1 MTIENFLSFWTSY
14 NTSIIEA
21 LIALVIILSL
31 FLAYRSFLKKEEEQV
46 LAPSI
51 DTAEI
56 EKTLQRILENQGNR
70 QMQETGSEEDLG
82 VDLDLDEAPVSRTAP
97 QDSAEAQKLRTALA
111 EKQLKVQT
119 LEEEVENLK
128 AQLASAGSAASSE
141 APAAIGAPAPE
152 DLAAKKALEDK
163 VRDLEARL
171 SEYEIISEDI
181 ADLTRYREENEK
193 LKEQLANASSAP
205 VAAAP
210 TPAVSEAPDMGS
222 VAVETASE
230 EAPANIDDLID
241 QALAENSD
249 NFSAEP
255 EAVPDQVAAD
265 IAESTAAVPAE
276 DDPANLIDDEL
287 MREFAAAVEDQ
298 KSGSLSKVAEKAG
311 DGKEAAKADSDES
324 AQLMNEFEN
333 FVNKKS

>member
-51 DTAEI
+51 DTTEI

-70 QMQETGSEEDLG
+70 STQELVAEEDLG
-82 VDLDLDEAPVSRTAP
+82 IDIDLEESSANKVAS

-119 LEEEVENLK
+119 LEEEVADLR
-128 AQLASAGSAASSE
+128 AQLSANAGAGSSEVVAA
-141 APAAIGAPAPE
+141 PGAPSSE
-152 DLAAKKALEDK
+152 DLAAKKALEEK

-181 ADLTRYREENEK
+181 ADLTRYREENAK
-193 LKEQLANASSAP
+193 LKDQLENANSAPAP

-210 TPAVSEAPDMGS
+210 QVSEAAEVGS
-222 VAVETASE
+222 VAVEATSE
-230 EAPANIDDLID
+230 EAPTNIEDLIN
-241 QALAENSD
+241 QALAENSED
-249 NFSAEP
+249 VSPEP
-255 EAVPDQVAAD
+255 APVPDQVAAD
-265 IAESTAAVPAE
+265 IAEGTSEVPAE

-311 DGKEAAKADSDES
+311 DGKEAAKDETDES
-324 AQLMNEFEN
+324 AQLMDEFQN

>member
-46 LAPSI
+46 LSPRI
-51 DTAEI
+51 DTTEI

-70 QMQETGSEEDLG
+70 STHESAIEEDLG
-82 VDLDLDEAPVSRTAP
+82 IDIDLDEPSASKVAP

-119 LEEEVENLK
+119 LEEEVADLK
-128 AQLASAGSAASSE
+128 AQLANAGAPSSE
-141 APAAIGAPAPE
+141 AAIATEAPSAE

-193 LKEQLANASSAP
+193 LKEQLANASSAT
-205 VAAAP
+205 ASAAP
-210 TPAVSEAPDMGS
+210 TPAGSDAAEVGS
-222 VAVETASE
+222 VAMETASE
-230 EAPANIDDLID
+230 EAPNIDDLID
-241 QALAENSD
+241 QALAENSEG
-249 NFSAEP
+249 FSAEP
-255 EAVPDQVAAD
+255 SPVPDQVAAD
-265 IAESTAAVPAE
+265 IAESSTAVPAE

-311 DGKEAAKADSDES
+311 EGKEAAKSETDES
-324 AQLMNEFEN
+324 EQLMNEFEN

>member
-14 NTSIIEA
+14 NTGIIEA

-31 FLAYRSFLKKEEEQV
+31 FLAYRSFLRKEEEQI

-51 DTAEI
+51 DTKEI

-70 QMQETGSEEDLG
+70 SAQGSTEEEDLSIEI
-82 VDLDLDEAPVSRTAP
+82 DEELSASAAVPK
-97 QDSAEAQKLRTALA
+97 DSAEAQKLRTALA

-119 LEEEVENLK
+119 LEELVENLK
-128 AQLASAGSAASSE
+128 AQLANAGAAGTEASTAAAPE
-141 APAAIGAPAPE
+141 APSAE

-193 LKEQLANASSAP
+193 LKEQLANVGSTQDTTSAP
-205 VAAAP
+205 
-210 TPAVSEAPDMGS
+210 SEKESEEVGS
-222 VAVETASE
+222 VAVESASE
-230 EAPANIDDLID
+230 EAPASIDDMID
-241 QALAENSD
+241 QALAENAED
-249 NFSAEP
+249 ISAEP
-255 EAVPDQVAAD
+255 TPVPDQVAAD
-265 IAESTAAVPAE
+265 IAESSTQTPAE
-276 DDPANLIDDEL
+276 EDPSNLIDDEL

-298 KSGSLSKVAEKAG
+298 KSSALGKVAEKAG
-311 DGKEAAKADSDES
+311 DGKTATKTESDES
-324 AQLMNEFEN
+324 EELMNEFQN